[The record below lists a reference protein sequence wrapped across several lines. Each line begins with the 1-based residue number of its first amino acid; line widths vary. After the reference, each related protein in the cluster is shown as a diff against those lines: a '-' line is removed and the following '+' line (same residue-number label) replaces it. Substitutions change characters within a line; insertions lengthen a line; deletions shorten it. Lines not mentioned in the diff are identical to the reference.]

1 MQRGCVFNFNLIFD
15 ILILITSY
23 VYMYLGTTNEMELG
37 LIIFGLTIVISDS
50 VLFILMSKGLP
61 TNIRDLIIIVGGDL
75 NKIPMWT
82 RVIASLTSWLNIGL
96 LIIVIISMFSNGMGE
111 WMQWVALLWLVC
123 FAFMEIAIQTTY
135 KKLKS

>member
-75 NKIPMWT
+75 SKIPMWT

-123 FAFMEIAIQTTY
+123 FVFMEIAIQTTY